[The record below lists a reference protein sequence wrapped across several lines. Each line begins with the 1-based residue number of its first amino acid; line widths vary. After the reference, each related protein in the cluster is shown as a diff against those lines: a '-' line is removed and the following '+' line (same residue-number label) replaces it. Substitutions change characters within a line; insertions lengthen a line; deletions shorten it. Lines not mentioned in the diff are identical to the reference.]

1 MKERRSSERKRPA
14 NYIAVVN
21 RETNEPIG
29 CLVDLTIDG
38 MRIMNNKPI
47 EEGILLKLRITIND
61 SEYVFLDARSRWC
74 KKCEGAEIYE
84 IGLQTQDMTR
94 ENLEKINRL
103 MNASVFTE
111 SLKGTPADFS

>member
-61 SEYVFLDARSRWC
+61 SEYVFLDARHDAR
-74 KKCEGAEIYE
+74 KP
-84 IGLQTQDMTR
+84 R
-94 ENLEKINRL
+94 ENQQADERL
-103 MNASVFTE
+103 CLYGIVEGNAS
-111 SLKGTPADFS
+111 